1 MTLHVNRPSDGRERS
16 TSVGIAPATDSPP
29 SREQL
34 EAVLENARRRAV
46 VRRLLAVRDDERI
59 AVGTLAAD
67 VADAEHDAV
76 AVTTLLER
84 RQRVHVSLSRTHLP
98 LLESRGLASYD
109 RERGLVSP
117 GRELV
122 AVEALL
128 EKP

>member
-1 MTLHVNRPSDGRERS
+1 MTLHVNRPSGDRERPTGPEVAS
-16 TSVGIAPATDSPP
+16 ATEYPP

-34 EAVLENARRRAV
+34 EAVLENSRRRAV
-46 VRRLLAVRDDERI
+46 VRRLLAVPDDERI

-128 EKP
+128 ERP